1 MRWGKEVRDPQT
13 PWAFAGLGYGG
24 GVSGYLGGFRVLK
37 DFKDFK
43 DFKVLNYWGLEV
55 EGGFGCRSLLG
66 GLLLLLSVKFGHILR
81 GEGTQDLTEELAAD
95 ARGVEDF

>member
-1 MRWGKEVRDPQT
+1 MPR
-13 PWAFAGLGYGG
+13 AFAGLGYGG
-24 GVSGYLGGFRVLK
+24 VSGYLG
-37 DFKDFK
+37 DFKDLRVFN

-66 GLLLLLSVKFGHILR
+66 GLLLLSSVKFGHILR